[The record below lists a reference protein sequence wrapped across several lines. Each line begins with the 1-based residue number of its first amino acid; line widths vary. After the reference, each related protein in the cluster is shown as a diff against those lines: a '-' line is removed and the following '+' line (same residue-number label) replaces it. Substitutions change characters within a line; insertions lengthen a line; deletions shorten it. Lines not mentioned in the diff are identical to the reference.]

1 MLFLSANIS
10 IYIMQ
15 WISNLLLS
23 ASLLGI
29 ASLGIEKPESYS
41 QSNTPIIYE
50 IDHQIDFPNHIYLEL
65 ETTAQNKITEV
76 VFYYT
81 FSGQQTIIYGKPSFE
96 PSKSVKTRH
105 QINTSKSDYLPPG
118 LIITWHCLI
127 TDSQGNTIETKR
139 QTFPYL
145 NPELKWENLESENFN
160 IYWHDSN
167 KNMISRVASQTNI
180 LLNKSKEI
188 FDFTVHPKI
197 NVVVINNDRNS
208 MPPISHKA
216 ASTHL
221 YAGFAFPEYQTAV
234 INTAKTEL
242 LTHELIHIYLDQKV
256 GIYKPFVPAWLNE
269 GLANY
274 FATSQ
279 STLKPSDEYQDW
291 FKLQN
296 MHNVPGR
303 PQDVHKFYS
312 QSEKVVAY
320 LIESYGHKKMNIL
333 LEELSEG
340 QKIDDAMLKSYGFS
354 VSQANSLWK
363 TNTIYQRQNFISIK
377 HLTIAAIFASIFIF
391 GTLIFYKKKSK
402 QNVISS
408 KSTD

>member
-1 MLFLSANIS
+1 MLFANPHIS
-10 IYIMQ
+10 IYIMH
-15 WISNLLLS
+15 WVNNLLLS
-23 ASLLGI
+23 VSLFGI
-29 ASLGIEKPESYS
+29 TNLDIERPETYS
-41 QSNTPIIYE
+41 QLNPPIIYE
-50 IDHQIDFPNHIYLEL
+50 IAHQIDFPHHIYLEL
-65 ETTAQNKITEV
+65 EATAQNKITEV

-81 FSGQQTIIYGKPSFE
+81 FNGQQTIIYGKPSFE
-96 PSKSVKTRH
+96 PSKSVQTRH
-105 QINTSKSDYLPPG
+105 KINTSKANYIPPG

-127 TDSQGNTIETKR
+127 TDSQGNTTETKK

-180 LLNKSKEI
+180 LLNKSKKI

-197 NVVVINNDRNS
+197 NVVVINNDRKS

-234 INTAKTEL
+234 ITTARTEL

-279 STLKPSDEYQDW
+279 STLETIDASEDW

-320 LIESYGHKKMNIL
+320 LIESYGYKKMKML

-340 QKIDDAMLKSYGFS
+340 RKIDDAMLKSYGFS

-363 TNTIYQRQNFISIK
+363 TNTIYVHQNPIGIK
-377 HLTIAAIFASIFIF
+377 YVTIAAIFASVFIF
-391 GTLIFYKKKSK
+391 GTLIFYKKKS
-402 QNVISS
+402 Q
-408 KSTD
+408 

>member
-1 MLFLSANIS
+1 MYCVN
-10 IYIMQ
+10 
-15 WISNLLLS
+15 NLLLS
-23 ASLLGI
+23 ISLFGI
-29 ASLGIEKPESYS
+29 TNLDIERPETYS
-41 QSNTPIIYE
+41 QSNPPIIYE
-50 IDHQIDFPNHIYLEL
+50 INHQIDFPYHIYLEL
-65 ETTAQNKITEV
+65 EATAQNKITEV

-81 FSGQQTIIYGKPSFE
+81 FNGQQTIIYGKPSFE
-96 PSKSVKTRH
+96 PSKNVQTRH
-105 QINTSKSDYLPPG
+105 KINTSKANYLPPG

-127 TDSQGNTIETKR
+127 TDSQGNTIETKK

-145 NPELKWENLESENFN
+145 NPELNWEKLESENFN
-160 IYWHDSN
+160 LYWHDGN
-167 KNMISRVASQTNI
+167 KNMISKVASQTNI
-180 LLNKSKEI
+180 LLNKSKKI
-188 FDFTVHPKI
+188 FDLTVHPKI
-197 NVVVINNDRNS
+197 NVVVINNDRKS

-234 INTAKTEL
+234 INTARIEL

-274 FATSQ
+274 LATGQ
-279 STLKPSDEYQDW
+279 STLKPIDESEDW

-303 PQDVHKFYS
+303 PQDVHKFYY

-320 LIESYGHKKMNIL
+320 LIESYGYKKMNML
-333 LEELSEG
+333 LEELSGG
-340 QKIDDAMLKSYGFS
+340 QKIDEAMLKSYGFS

-363 TNTIYQRQNFISIK
+363 TNTIYVHQNPIGIK
-377 HLTIAAIFASIFIF
+377 YLTLSAIFASIFYLWNLHILQKETQVECDF
-391 GTLIFYKKKSK
+391 FKKHRLI
-402 QNVISS
+402 
-408 KSTD
+408 

>member
-1 MLFLSANIS
+1 MLFLSTNIS
-10 IYIMQ
+10 VYIMQ
-15 WISNLLLS
+15 WVNNLLLS
-23 ASLLGI
+23 VSLFGI
-29 ASLGIEKPESYS
+29 TNLDIERPETYS
-41 QSNTPIIYE
+41 QSNPPIIYE
-50 IDHQIDFPNHIYLEL
+50 IDHQINFPHHIYLEL
-65 ETTAQNKITEV
+65 EATAQNKITEV

-81 FSGQQTIIYGKPSFE
+81 FNGQQTIIYGKPSFE
-96 PSKSVKTRH
+96 PSKSVQTRH
-105 QINTSKSDYLPPG
+105 KINTSKADYLPPG

-127 TDSQGNTIETKR
+127 TDSQGNTTETKK

-145 NPELKWENLESENFN
+145 NPELNWRKLESENFN
-160 IYWHDSN
+160 LYWHDN
-167 KNMISRVASQTNI
+167 DKNMISRVASQTNI
-180 LLNKSKEI
+180 LLNKSKKI

-197 NVVVINNDRNS
+197 NVVVINNDRKS

-234 INTAKTEL
+234 INTARTEL

-274 FATSQ
+274 LATSE
-279 STLKPSDEYQDW
+279 STLKTIDESEDW

-303 PQDVHKFYS
+303 PQDVHKFYY

-320 LIESYGHKKMNIL
+320 LIESYGYKKMNTL

-340 QKIDDAMLKSYGFS
+340 RKIDDAMLKTYGFS

-363 TNTIYQRQNFISIK
+363 TNTIYVHQNPIGIK
-377 HLTIAAIFASIFIF
+377 YVTIAAIFASVFIF
-391 GTLIFYKKKSK
+391 GALIVYKKKSK
-402 QNVISS
+402 
-408 KSTD
+408 

>member
-1 MLFLSANIS
+1 MLFLSTNIS
-10 IYIMQ
+10 VYIMQ
-15 WISNLLLS
+15 WVNNLLLS
-23 ASLLGI
+23 VSLFGI
-29 ASLGIEKPESYS
+29 TNLDIERPETYS
-41 QSNTPIIYE
+41 QSNPPIIYE
-50 IDHQIDFPNHIYLEL
+50 IDHQINFPHHIYLEL
-65 ETTAQNKITEV
+65 EATAQNKITEV

-81 FSGQQTIIYGKPSFE
+81 FNGQQTIIYGKPSFE
-96 PSKSVKTRH
+96 PSKSVQTRH
-105 QINTSKSDYLPPG
+105 KINTSKADYLPPG

-127 TDSQGNTIETKR
+127 TDSQGNTTETKK

-145 NPELKWENLESENFN
+145 NPELNWRKLESENFN
-160 IYWHDSN
+160 LYWHDN
-167 KNMISRVASQTNI
+167 DKNMVSRVASQTNI
-180 LLNKSKEI
+180 LLNKSKKI

-197 NVVVINNDRNS
+197 NVVVINNDRKS
-208 MPPISHKA
+208 IPPISHKA

-234 INTAKTEL
+234 INTARTEL

-274 FATSQ
+274 LATNE
-279 STLKPSDEYQDW
+279 STLKTIDESEDW

-303 PQDVHKFYS
+303 PQDVHKFYY

-320 LIESYGHKKMNIL
+320 LIESYGYKKMNTL

-340 QKIDDAMLKSYGFS
+340 RKIDDAMLKTYGFS

-363 TNTIYQRQNFISIK
+363 TNTIYVHQNPIGIK
-377 HLTIAAIFASIFIF
+377 YVTIAAIFASVFIF
-391 GTLIFYKKKSK
+391 GALIFYKKKSK
-402 QNVISS
+402 
-408 KSTD
+408 

>member
-1 MLFLSANIS
+1 MLFLSTNIS
-10 IYIMQ
+10 VYIMQ
-15 WISNLLLS
+15 WVNNLLLS
-23 ASLLGI
+23 VSLFGI
-29 ASLGIEKPESYS
+29 TNLDIERPETYS
-41 QSNTPIIYE
+41 QSNPPIIYE
-50 IDHQIDFPNHIYLEL
+50 IDHQINFPHHIYLEL
-65 ETTAQNKITEV
+65 EATAQNKITEV

-81 FSGQQTIIYGKPSFE
+81 FNGQQTIIYGKPSFE
-96 PSKSVKTRH
+96 PSKSVQTRH
-105 QINTSKSDYLPPG
+105 KINTSKADYLPPG

-127 TDSQGNTIETKR
+127 TDSQGNTTETKK

-145 NPELKWENLESENFN
+145 NPELNWRKLESENFN
-160 IYWHDSN
+160 LYWHDN
-167 KNMISRVASQTNI
+167 DKNMISRVASQTNI
-180 LLNKSKEI
+180 LLNKSKKI

-197 NVVVINNDRNS
+197 NVVVINNDRKS
-208 MPPISHKA
+208 IPPISHKA

-234 INTAKTEL
+234 INTARTEL

-274 FATSQ
+274 LATSE
-279 STLKPSDEYQDW
+279 STLKTIDESEDW

-303 PQDVHKFYS
+303 PQDVHKFYY

-320 LIESYGHKKMNIL
+320 LIESYGYKKMNTL

-340 QKIDDAMLKSYGFS
+340 RKIDDAMLKTYGFS

-363 TNTIYQRQNFISIK
+363 TNTIYVHQNPIGIK
-377 HLTIAAIFASIFIF
+377 YVTIAAIFASVFIF
-391 GTLIFYKKKSK
+391 GALIVYKKKSK
-402 QNVISS
+402 
-408 KSTD
+408 